1 MKTKKI
7 PEMKPAFLE
16 RMKLLLPDEKDLQ
29 SYLDILK
36 VKPVKS
42 FRCNTLKISPE
53 NLKKRLE
60 AKRWKIFQP
69 WENYPEVMIVEGK
82 YVRSC
87 AQIDKLATDSVK
99 SLVEINNTTNKKSLK
114 EELPFNKVLV
124 KKSDSVDFEVNQLRA
139 KGEQILQDLEPGEF
153 GRSLEHLLGYY
164 YIQELASMLPIVAL
178 KPNEDEIF
186 LDLCAA
192 PGSKTTQVVAEMK
205 NTGNV
210 FANEVSLG
218 RLRILASN
226 LERCGTT
233 NTLITKKDGII
244 LCKRFKEL
252 GIFPDK
258 ILVDAPCSGEGT
270 LRSSYQ
276 TYLMWNEKT
285 IKRLS
290 KIQKKLVESAIEILK
305 SGGEM
310 IYSTCTHAPEENE
323 EVVNWV
329 LENFP
334 EMKLENIELPIK
346 TRPGLTKWQDKEFS
360 SELKKCARVYPHDN
374 DTEGFFVAK
383 LKKCQ

>member
-7 PEMKPAFLE
+7 PEMKPTFLE

-53 NLKKRLE
+53 DLKKRLE
-60 AKRWKIFQP
+60 EKGWKIFQP
-69 WENYPEVMIVEGK
+69 WGNYPEVMIVEGK

-87 AQIDKLATDSVK
+87 SQIDKLATDSVE
-99 SLVEINNTTNKKSLK
+99 SLAKK
-114 EELPFNKVLV
+114 
-124 KKSDSVDFEVNQLRA
+124 EVNLKRTLNSPQQKTSDYLLIDSI
-139 KGEQILQDLEPGEF
+139 KSTNESECNLEDLEPGEF
-153 GRSLEHLLGYY
+153 GRSLEHILGYY
-164 YIQELASMLPIVAL
+164 YIQELASMLPIIAL
-178 KPNEDEIF
+178 KPREDEIF

-192 PGSKTTQVVAEMK
+192 PGSKTTQATAEMK
-205 NTGNV
+205 NTGSV

-290 KIQKKLVESAIEILK
+290 KIQKRLVESAIEILK

-334 EMKLENIELPIK
+334 EMKLQKIELPIK
-346 TRPGLTKWQDKEFS
+346 TRPGLTKWKDKKFLP
-360 SELKKCARVYPHDN
+360 ELKKCVRVYPHDN
-374 DTEGFFVAK
+374 NTEGFFVAK
-383 LKKCQ
+383 FRKEK